1 MDKKVIELNNI
12 GAVTNAIDLMMEK
25 DSTVVLW
32 GQDAGFEGVFLGRQ
46 KGCKRNM
53 VFKECEILQSLKHQC
68 VVLE

>member
-32 GQDAGFEGVFLGRQ
+32 GQDRRVWRRCF
-46 KGCKRNM
+46 
-53 VFKECEILQSLKHQC
+53 
-68 VVLE
+68 